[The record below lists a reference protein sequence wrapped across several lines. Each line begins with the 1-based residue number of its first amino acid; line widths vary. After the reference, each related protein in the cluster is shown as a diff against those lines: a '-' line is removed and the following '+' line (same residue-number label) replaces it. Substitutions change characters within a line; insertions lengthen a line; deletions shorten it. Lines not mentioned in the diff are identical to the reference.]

1 MNYQLKSRVELLE
14 RLHKVIRNMNHE
26 NAYMNWIYL
35 VPDEPST
42 DDFVS
47 IAEDETDFNDTLTLF
62 MRIFERYSKYEQK
75 GDNMIYTGA
84 ILFAGMWLAST
95 LGTICVWFFAEC
107 LEQKV
112 ANTRSRFR
120 PARRYVYNILHRNLL
135 TTAPIGVIITIVK
148 ERRTYYG
155 SIKKSRT

>member
-1 MNYQLKSRVELLE
+1 MNYQLKSRVELLK
-14 RLHKVIRNMNHE
+14 RLHEIILNMNHE

-62 MRIFERYSKYEQK
+62 TRIFERYSKYEQR

-84 ILFAGMWLAST
+84 ILFAGMWLVST
-95 LGTICVWFFAEC
+95 LGTICVWFLTEC
-107 LEQKV
+107 MRQKV

-120 PARRYVYNILHRNLL
+120 AGPPPCIQYTSQKLIDKSISTCY
-135 TTAPIGVIITIVK
+135 
-148 ERRTYYG
+148 TYYR
-155 SIKKSRT
+155 K